1 MLNNFERL
9 LLIRGVS
16 IFQELRDD
24 FLIRLSAVMEEKQFT
39 PKQPI
44 IQQGDEGNSLFIVA
58 QGRVRIHAGAQ
69 ELTQLGRGDFF
80 GEMSLFDRAP
90 RSATATPLESCSC
103 LELTQ
108 QQLYEA
114 IQETPEIAFKL
125 IGVLSGR
132 VRVLNDEL
140 RHFKQEVDRI
150 QRHPTFDEMPTMP
163 SVQTKAATR
172 KPPGKRA

>member
-16 IFQELRDD
+16 IFRELRDD

-39 PKQPI
+39 PKQSI
-44 IQQGDEGNSLFIVA
+44 IQQGEEGNSLFIVA
-58 QGRVRIHAGAQ
+58 HGRVRIHVGAQ

-80 GEMSLFDRAP
+80 GEMSLFDREP
-90 RSATATPLESCSC
+90 RSATVTPIEACSC

-132 VRVLNDEL
+132 IRDLNEEL
-140 RHFKQEVDRI
+140 RHFKQEIDRI
-150 QRHPTFDEMPTMP
+150 QRTPAFDEMPTMP
-163 SVQTKAATR
+163 AVQKAN
-172 KPPGKRA
+172 KQQGKRA

>member
-16 IFQELRDD
+16 IFRELRDD
-24 FLIRLSAVMEEKQFT
+24 FLIRLSAVMEEKQYT
-39 PKQPI
+39 PKQAI
-44 IQQGDEGNSLFIVA
+44 IQQGEDGNSMFIVA
-58 QGRVRIHAGAQ
+58 QGRVRIHAGSQ
-69 ELTQLGRGDFF
+69 ELIQFGRGDFF
-80 GEMSLFDRAP
+80 GEMSLFDREP
-90 RSATATPLESCSC
+90 RSATATPIEACSC

-132 VRVLNDEL
+132 IRDLNEEL
-140 RHFKQEVDRI
+140 RHFKQEIDRI
-150 QRHPTFDEMPTMP
+150 QRTPTFDELPTV
-163 SVQTKAATR
+163 SSAQK
-172 KPPGKRA
+172 KPQGKRA